1 MEMRAD
7 GVADL
12 GEARFREQPG
22 WAEQF
27 AKNTGSLLGRDLIRV
42 DVENYSIGY

>member
-1 MEMRAD
+1 
-7 GVADL
+7 VAKYA
-12 GEARFREQPG
+12 GEGRFREQHG